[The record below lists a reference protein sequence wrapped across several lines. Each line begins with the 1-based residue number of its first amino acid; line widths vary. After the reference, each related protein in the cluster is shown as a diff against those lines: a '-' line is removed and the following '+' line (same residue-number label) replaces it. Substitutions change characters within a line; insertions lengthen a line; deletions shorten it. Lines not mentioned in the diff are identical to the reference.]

1 MSRRVSLGAFSTDAA
16 ASRAVTLRE
25 LKSLP
30 PIPRGSIYI
39 PSDFSEAPFSRSSY
53 FEDAIASLVAVVS
66 LGAFLV
72 WLLFF

>member
-1 MSRRVSLGAFSTDAA
+1 MSGRRSPRGLSMSPA

-25 LKSLP
+25 LNSLP

-39 PSDFSEAPFSRSSY
+39 PSDFSEAPFGRSSY

-72 WLLFF
+72 WLLFL

>member
-39 PSDFSEAPFSRSSY
+39 PSDFSEAPSVGSRL
-53 FEDAIASLVAVVS
+53 ENATASVVAVVC
-66 LGAFLV
+66 LGVGLV